1 MKRFVLVAAAFFV
14 FGVGCVNANPS
25 TYDRIMLGDKFE
37 IVCKH
42 PMGHIEKYVWEAD
55 RDGDYPYGSR
65 SGIWSFVGTRI
76 PDGKIMRVMSTFC
89 HMEREVD

>member
-1 MKRFVLVAAAFFV
+1 MKRFILVIAAAIA
-14 FGVGCVNANPS
+14 FGVGFVNANPIPG
-25 TYDRIMLGDKFE
+25 DKIMLGDKFD

-42 PMGHIEKYVWEAD
+42 PMGHIERYVWEAD

-65 SGIWSFVGTRI
+65 SGMWSFSGVRVS
-76 PDGKIMRVMSTFC
+76 DGKLMRVMSTFC